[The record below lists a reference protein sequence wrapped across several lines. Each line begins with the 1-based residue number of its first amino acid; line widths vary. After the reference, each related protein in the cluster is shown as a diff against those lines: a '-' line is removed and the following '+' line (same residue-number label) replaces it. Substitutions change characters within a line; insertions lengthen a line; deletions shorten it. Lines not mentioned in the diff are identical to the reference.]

1 MYKYVQWNSICTD
14 NSETWEPWEKKKN
27 PWIGNYLNESQY
39 ILLMEYYVA
48 TEKHEKDFFG
58 LIWKV

>member
-14 NSETWEPWEKKKN
+14 NSTLRKN
-27 PWIGNYLNESQY
+27 KYPWIGNYLNESQY
-39 ILLMEYYVA
+39 ILVMEYYVA